1 MSDAERKES
10 IMASYPIYRESDLH
24 QTEFRNF
31 DEALMP
37 ATVLYH
43 PSGIY
48 NDHRRMWQGIP
59 GIERTKNGRLFVG
72 FYGGMSRQLRFARLQ
87 R

>member
-1 MSDAERKES
+1 
-10 IMASYPIYRESDLH
+10 MANYPIYRETDLH
-24 QTEFRNF
+24 QTEFRNY

-37 ATVLYH
+37 ATLLYY

-48 NDHRRMWQGIP
+48 NDHRRKWQGIP
-59 GIERTKNGRLFVG
+59 GIERTKNGRIYVG
-72 FYGGMSRQLRFARLQ
+72 FYSGMETYGNGRAGKLRFARLQ

>member
-1 MSDAERKES
+1 
-10 IMASYPIYRESDLH
+10 MAKYPVYKESDLH
-24 QTEFRNF
+24 QTEYRNF

-43 PSGIY
+43 PSGVY
-48 NDHRRMWQGIP
+48 NDCRRQWQGIP
-59 GIERTKNGRLFVG
+59 GIERTEKGRIYIDYYSPEDL
-72 FYGGMSRQLRFARLQ
+72 YRFEEMLDVLENEDR

>member
-1 MSDAERKES
+1 
-10 IMASYPIYRESDLH
+10 MAKYPVYKESDLH
-24 QTEFRNF
+24 QTEYRNF

-48 NDHRRMWQGIP
+48 NDCRRQWQGIP
-59 GIERTKNGRLFVG
+59 GIERTKNG
-72 FYGGMSRQLRFARLQ
+72 
-87 R
+87 